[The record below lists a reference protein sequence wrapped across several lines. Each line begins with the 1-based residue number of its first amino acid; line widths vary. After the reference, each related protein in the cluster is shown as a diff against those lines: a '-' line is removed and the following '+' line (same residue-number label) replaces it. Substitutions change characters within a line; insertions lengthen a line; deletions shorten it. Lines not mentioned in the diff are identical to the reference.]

1 MATAVLK
8 SEQKSQ
14 IDKLWETFW
23 SNGISNP
30 LTVIEQISYLFFIK
44 ELDEKHT
51 REERKANRL
60 NRQIENPVF
69 DETPKQQNMRW
80 SKFKNFAPSEMFK
93 IVQEDVFPFIKNMGG
108 ENFAKYMKDA
118 VFMIPSPALLA
129 TTVDMID
136 KLEMQDLDTKGDLY
150 EYLLSKIAQAG
161 VNGQFRTPRH
171 IGKMMVELADIQPN
185 DIVCDPSCGT
195 AGFLICAIMYLKE
208 KYPEMFMDTAKLQHF
223 NNDMFYGF
231 DFDYSML
238 RRASMN
244 MMSHGHQNPN
254 IEYQDSLS
262 EDASN
267 LKEFCTCVIANPP
280 FKGSLNKDTIAK
292 NLTSVVTT
300 TKTEL
305 LFLALMIR
313 ILKTGGRAC
322 VIVPD
327 GVLFGTSNAHTTIR
341 KKLIDEQKLVAII
354 SMPSGV
360 FKPYAGVSTAV
371 LIFTKTNSGSTDKVW
386 FYDMLHDGFTL
397 NDNRTP
403 IEENDIP
410 DIIASY
416 KNRHNEDNTDRKAK
430 HFFVDADE
438 IRQNGYDLS
447 INKYK
452 EVEYEEVVYD
462 SPKNILS
469 DIKALEDEVQQGL
482 KELEGMI

>member
-1 MATAVLK
+1 MATIL
-8 SEQKSQ
+8 EQKSQ

-60 NRQIENPVF
+60 NRSIENPVF

-80 SKFKNFAPSEMFK
+80 SKFKDFAPSEMYK
-93 IVQEDVFPFIKNMGG
+93 VVQEDIFPFIKNMGG

-129 TTVDMID
+129 TAVDMID

-238 RRASMN
+238 RIASMN

-254 IEYQDSLS
+254 IDYQDSLS

-292 NLTSVVTT
+292 NLASEVST

-341 KKLIDEQKLVAII
+341 KKLIDNQKLEAVI

-360 FKPYAGVSTAV
+360 FKPYAGVSTAI
-371 LIFTKTNSGSTDKVW
+371 LIFTKTNSGGTDKVW

-410 DIIASY
+410 DIIASF

-430 HFFVDADE
+430 HFFVEADE

-452 EVEYEEVVYD
+452 EVEYEEVQYEAP
-462 SPKNILS
+462 SKILA
-469 DIKALEDEVQQGL
+469 DIKALESEVQTSL
-482 KELEGMI
+482 EELEGMI

>member
-1 MATAVLK
+1 MATIL
-8 SEQKSQ
+8 EQKSQ

-60 NRQIENPVF
+60 NRPIENPVF

-80 SKFKNFAPSEMFK
+80 SKFKDFAPSEMYK
-93 IVQEDVFPFIKNMGG
+93 VVQEDVFPFIKNMGG

-129 TTVDMID
+129 TAVDMID

-208 KYPEMFMDTAKLQHF
+208 KYPEMFMNTAKLQHF

-238 RRASMN
+238 RIASMN

-254 IEYQDSLS
+254 IDYQDSLS
-262 EDASN
+262 EDASG

-292 NLTSVVTT
+292 NLASEVST

-341 KKLIDEQKLVAII
+341 KKLIDNQKLEAVI

-360 FKPYAGVSTAV
+360 FKPYAGVSTAI
-371 LIFTKTNSGSTDKVW
+371 LIFTKTNSGGTDKVW

-438 IRQNGYDLS
+438 IRNNGYDLS

-452 EVEYEEVVYD
+452 EVEYEEVQYEAP
-462 SPKNILS
+462 SKILA
-469 DIKALEDEVQQGL
+469 DIKALESELQTSL
-482 KELEGMI
+482 NELEGML

>member
-1 MATAVLK
+1 MATIL
-8 SEQKSQ
+8 ERKSQ

-60 NRQIENPVF
+60 NRPIENPVF

-80 SKFKNFAPSEMFK
+80 SKFKDFAPSEMYK
-93 IVQEDVFPFIKNMGG
+93 IVQEDIFPFIKNMGG

-129 TTVDMID
+129 TAVDMID

-238 RRASMN
+238 RIASMN

-254 IEYQDSLS
+254 IDYQDSLS
-262 EDASN
+262 EDASG

-292 NLTSVVTT
+292 NLASEVST

-341 KKLIDEQKLVAII
+341 KKLIDNQKLEAVI
-354 SMPSGV
+354 SKPSGV
-360 FKPYAGVSTAV
+360 FKPYAGVSTAI
-371 LIFTKTNSGSTDKVW
+371 LIFTKTNSGGTDKVW
-386 FYDMLHDGFTL
+386 FYDMQNDGFTL

-416 KNRHNEDNTDRKAK
+416 KNRHSEDNTDRKAK
-430 HFFVDADE
+430 HFFVEADE

-452 EVEYEEVVYD
+452 EVKYEEVQYEAP
-462 SPKNILS
+462 SKILA
-469 DIKALEDEVQQGL
+469 DINALESEVQTSL
-482 KELEGMI
+482 EELEGML

>member
-1 MATAVLK
+1 MATIL
-8 SEQKSQ
+8 EQKSQ

-60 NRQIENPVF
+60 NRPIENPVF

-80 SKFKNFAPSEMFK
+80 SKFKDFAPSEMYK
-93 IVQEDVFPFIKNMGG
+93 VVQEDVFPFIKNMGG

-129 TTVDMID
+129 TAVDMID

-208 KYPEMFMDTAKLQHF
+208 KYPEMFMNTAKLQHF

-238 RRASMN
+238 RIASMN

-254 IEYQDSLS
+254 IDYQDSLS
-262 EDASN
+262 EDASG

-292 NLTSVVTT
+292 NLASEVST

-341 KKLIDEQKLVAII
+341 QKLIDNQKLEAVI

-360 FKPYAGVSTAV
+360 FKPYAGVSTAI
-371 LIFTKTNSGSTDKVW
+371 LIFTKTNSGGTDKVW
-386 FYDMLHDGFTL
+386 FYDMQNDGFTL

-410 DIIASY
+410 DIIASF

-430 HFFVDADE
+430 HFFVEADE

-452 EVEYEEVVYD
+452 EVEYEEVQYEAP
-462 SPKNILS
+462 SKILA
-469 DIKALEDEVQQGL
+469 DIKALESEVQTSL
-482 KELEGMI
+482 EELEGMI

>member
-1 MATAVLK
+1 MATIL
-8 SEQKSQ
+8 EQKSQ

-60 NRQIENPVF
+60 NRPIENPVF

-80 SKFKNFAPSEMFK
+80 SKFKDFAPSEMYK
-93 IVQEDVFPFIKNMGG
+93 VVQEDVFPFIKNMGG

-129 TTVDMID
+129 TAVDMID

-208 KYPEMFMDTAKLQHF
+208 KYPEMFMNTAKLQHF

-238 RRASMN
+238 RIASMN

-254 IEYQDSLS
+254 IDYQDSLS
-262 EDASN
+262 EDASG

-292 NLTSVVTT
+292 NLASEVST

-341 KKLIDEQKLVAII
+341 QKLIDNQKLEAVI

-360 FKPYAGVSTAV
+360 FKPYAGVSTAI
-371 LIFTKTNSGSTDKVW
+371 LIFTKTNSGGTDKVW

-430 HFFVDADE
+430 HFFVEADK

-452 EVEYEEVVYD
+452 EVEYEEVQYEAP
-462 SPKNILS
+462 SKILA
-469 DIKALEDEVQQGL
+469 DIKALESEVQTSL
-482 KELEGMI
+482 EELEGML

>member
-1 MATAVLK
+1 MATIL
-8 SEQKSQ
+8 EQKSQ

-60 NRQIENPVF
+60 NRPIENPVF

-80 SKFKNFAPSEMFK
+80 SKFKDFAPSEMYK
-93 IVQEDVFPFIKNMGG
+93 VVQEDVFPFIKNMGG

-129 TTVDMID
+129 TAVDMID

-208 KYPEMFMDTAKLQHF
+208 KYPEMFMNTAKLQHF

-238 RRASMN
+238 RIASMN
-244 MMSHGHQNPN
+244 MMSHGQQNPN
-254 IEYQDSLS
+254 INYQDSLS
-262 EDASN
+262 EDASE
-267 LKEFCTCVIANPP
+267 LKDFCTCIIANPP
-280 FKGSLNKDTIAK
+280 FKGSLNQDTIAK
-292 NLTSVVTT
+292 NLSSEVKT

-327 GVLFGTSNAHTTIR
+327 GVLFGTSNAHKSIR
-341 KKLIDEQKLVAII
+341 KKLIDDQKLEAVI

-371 LIFTKTNSGSTDKVW
+371 LIFTKTNSGGTDKVW
-386 FYDMLHDGFTL
+386 FYDMQNDGFTL

-410 DIIASY
+410 DIIKSF
-416 KNRHNEDNTDRKAK
+416 KNRNNEDNTDRKAK

-438 IRQNGYDLS
+438 IRKNGYDLS

-452 EVEYEEVVYD
+452 ELEYEEVQYEAP
-462 SPKNILS
+462 SKILA
-469 DIKALEDEVQQGL
+469 DIKALESEVQISL
-482 KELEGMI
+482 EELEEML

>member
-1 MATAVLK
+1 MATIL
-8 SEQKSQ
+8 EQKSQ

-44 ELDEKHT
+44 ELNEKHT

-60 NRQIENPVF
+60 NRPIENPVF

-80 SKFKNFAPSEMFK
+80 SKFKDFAPSEMYK
-93 IVQEDVFPFIKNMGG
+93 VVQEDVFPFIKNMGG

-129 TTVDMID
+129 TAVDMID

-208 KYPEMFMDTAKLQHF
+208 KYPEMFMNTAKLQHF

-238 RRASMN
+238 RIASMN

-254 IEYQDSLS
+254 IDYQDSLS
-262 EDASN
+262 EDASG

-292 NLTSVVTT
+292 NLASEVST

-341 KKLIDEQKLVAII
+341 QKLIDNQKLEAVI

-360 FKPYAGVSTAV
+360 FKPYAGVSTAI
-371 LIFTKTNSGSTDKVW
+371 LIFTKTNSGGTDKVW
-386 FYDMLHDGFTL
+386 FYDMQNDGFTL

-410 DIIASY
+410 DIIASF

-430 HFFVDADE
+430 HFFVDADD

-452 EVEYEEVVYD
+452 EVEYEEVQYEAP
-462 SPKNILS
+462 SKILA
-469 DIKALEDEVQQGL
+469 DIKALESEVQTSL
-482 KELEGMI
+482 EELEGML